1 MKIINCGK
9 GIHRR
14 EVPGVDK
21 LAQLPDAW
29 FAFTNLDL
37 ALPGKGMREIDVIM
51 VIDDRMILV
60 DLKDWIGPITSQDGN
75 WFNKKKDCGS
85 SPVKKI
91 ADNARDLLHLLK
103 RFLVEQSQKEPGL
116 TRPLR
121 APMLC
126 SAVVLTATSDRS
138 GIALSERDFVFDID
152 AFIRVLRSPTD
163 RTACL
168 GESFDKH
175 GGLAT
180 EEWLRRFRR
189 FFNTS
194 DGIFKAGSRR
204 YGGFRALP
212 QSEFPTFEHSSRIFA
227 EFDVE
232 EEGVDNSAG
241 LLRRWDFG
249 AANVQFQTQ
258 EGRAQ
263 IAGRERSVIAW
274 LDDRNPR
281 CGDAVFRSK
290 AEDADHGVNYW
301 EVFSKRR
308 RLQRLSDFTATLL
321 PTLTPKQRVDLATQ
335 VMSQVAQM
343 HELQA
348 AHLDLGLH
356 SIWLELPSTVRLSHL
371 MAASVPTV
379 ETLGDSRFHFLSS
392 SSVPE
397 DILGVASDALRK
409 DVFLLGCLV
418 HTLIFGSFPG
428 GAPPEWNPAVDPDGK
443 QAALHPWFARSL
455 DLDPASRFASAGA
468 MLEAF
473 GACDTTR
480 MQRNNTRAGLER
492 FKTFA
497 TQRQVYRAYPET
509 NVVRETERLIAWR
522 STTESG
528 DNFVKLWS
536 MVAIGDVVA
545 ESPRILAFLQRAHAL
560 VDAPIPGVAPV
571 RAVHWTEDAI
581 VLVTQFVEGPS
592 LTAECTSRTLLGQ
605 VSAAVSFVSKLIA
618 VVEALHERFVAH
630 GDLKPDNIIVQASE
644 GEARPALIDMF
655 DFAPLSDGERV
666 SRAYAPAVGGAFERD
681 RFAVGQI
688 ALELLTPFADQ
699 IPRWAS
705 IIAGINESRD
715 ASPPNSTLIALREA
729 IEVALEPQI
738 DRGSGPRYSIS
749 LIGVAMGE
757 FLADEG
763 TYGLSKQNHEW
774 VIRGATE
781 ELRIELS
788 RDGRPDRGSR
798 RDLAQRQ
805 IASLRRTEVSS
816 IEGFIVVAERAHGLG
831 PLRDVLV
838 AADVAQAVRAPTPPP
853 KHSDP
858 HHPGHLETLAVENE
872 LDRLAEDAGLERDV
886 VPPIDVRRLWMRS
899 VDLESELQ
907 TELTVLGESIVRS
920 GRHVCPVQ
928 VTLGSIDFNRDDT
941 VTVFRMG
948 SKGMWQKIGHVDL
961 RVTTDDFLAFHSWM
975 DAARGPLLQ
984 DGGRVKLES
993 RFESVSL
1000 ERRVSAVQRILG
1012 GRAAIA
1018 CLIDVFTPSLRT
1030 MPQTLDLPVDEAALE
1045 QRYGLNP
1052 RQVSAFATILRSRPV
1067 GLLQGPPGTGKTQF
1081 IGALVHYVLTNNV
1094 AANVLL
1100 ASQSHEA
1107 VNNAAEAVLKLFG
1120 PDRGELSLIRVGSEG
1135 SVSEALR
1142 PFHVQR
1148 AEAAYKE
1155 RFAATLRA
1163 RLLPVA
1169 TALGLAETDV
1179 DHVLLIER
1187 TLRPIAERISAL
1199 ESAGDATDRVNSLR
1213 DTLRALLQSHGL
1225 DENVAASPVEKL
1237 QETLTD
1243 LLHNAAPGRKA
1254 SVLQKLREATL
1265 LGEDIVGSV
1274 STWQRTFETFLAGT
1288 RQVVAGTCVG
1298 LGRSALGLTKTMFDL
1313 VVIDEAARCT
1323 ASELAV
1329 AIQSG
1334 KWIVLVG
1341 DHAQLEP
1348 QHPEGVVERLAEE
1361 LGISAAQV
1369 QKSDFERLFESDY
1382 GRQAG
1387 ASLNKQFRMLPPIGR
1402 LVSSAFYDRG
1412 LQHGRPD
1419 PFVEANRMPFGLEQP
1434 LLWLSTDAAGP
1445 EGYQRKPERSSSLYN
1460 PLETETIIAL
1470 LKKWSE
1476 HDDFLGWL
1484 DQSGATDATIG
1495 IICSYAA
1502 QRDAVW
1508 RRLQSENFP
1517 DVLRRSIKVDTI
1529 DSYQGKQNL
1538 IVIVSLVRNN
1548 ADGPLDNG
1556 AKTIAPG
1563 FMSKKNRINVALS
1576 RAQDRLVI
1584 VGAKAHW
1591 RTGSPMAEV
1600 AKAFDA
1606 EVQSSSGQVLDC
1618 KVMLDSLEQP
1628 GAKRRKTKK
1637 SQPVRAERIDAEGV

>member
-1 MKIINCGK
+1 MKIINCGR

-14 EVPGVDK
+14 EAPGVDK

-60 DLKDWIGPITSQDGN
+60 DLKDWVGPITSQDGN

-91 ADNARDLLHLLK
+91 ADNARDLLQLLK

-116 TRPLR
+116 MRPLR

-126 SAVVLTATSDRS
+126 SAVVLTGTSDRS

-152 AFIRVLRSPTD
+152 AFMRVLRSPAE

-180 EEWLRRFRR
+180 DEWLRRFRR

-232 EEGVDNSAG
+232 EEGVENSVG

-274 LDDRNPR
+274 LEDRNPR
-281 CGDAVFRSK
+281 CGEVVFRQK

-301 EVFSKRR
+301 EVFAKRR
-308 RLQRLSDFTATLL
+308 RLQRLSDFAATLL

-379 ETLGDSRFHFLSS
+379 ETLGESRFHFLSS

-397 DILGVASDALRK
+397 AILGVASDALRK

-418 HTLIFGSFPG
+418 HTLVFGSFPEG
-428 GAPPEWNPAVDPDGK
+428 SPPEWNPAIDPDGK
-443 QAALHPWFARSL
+443 RADLHPWFARSL
-455 DLDPASRFASAGA
+455 DLDPSSRFASAGA

-473 GACDTTR
+473 GACDTSR
-480 MQRNNTRAGLER
+480 MERNDTRAGLER

-497 TQRQVYRAYPET
+497 TQRQVYKAYPET
-509 NVVRETERLIAWR
+509 DVVRETERLIAWR
-522 STTESG
+522 STTESA

-560 VDAPIPGVAPV
+560 IDAPIPGVAPV

-581 VLVTQFVEGPS
+581 VLVTQFIEGPS
-592 LTAECTSRTLLGQ
+592 LSAECASRTMLGQ
-605 VSAAVSFVSKLIA
+605 VSAAVSFVSKLVAI
-618 VVEALHERFVAH
+618 VEALHERFVAH

-644 GEARPALIDMF
+644 GAPRPALIDMF

-688 ALELLTPFADQ
+688 ALELLTPFGDQ
-699 IPRWAS
+699 IPRWDS
-705 IIAGINESRD
+705 IISAISESRD
-715 ASPPNSTLIALREA
+715 ASPPNATLIALREA
-729 IEVALEPQI
+729 LEVALEPQI
-738 DRGSGPRYSIS
+738 VRGAGPRYSIS

-763 TYGLSKQNHEW
+763 TYGLSKLNHEW

-788 RDGRPDRGSR
+788 QDGRPDRGSR

-805 IASLRRTEVSS
+805 IAGLRRTEVSS
-816 IEGFIVVAERAHGLG
+816 IHGSIVVEEKAHGLG

-838 AADVAQAVRAPTPPP
+838 AADVARAGRAPTPPKP
-853 KHSDP
+853 SDLS
-858 HHPGHLETLAVENE
+858 HPRHLETLAVEEE
-872 LDRLAEDAGLERDV
+872 LDRLAGDANPERGV

-907 TELTVLGESIVRS
+907 TELAVLGESIVRS

-928 VTLGSIDFNRDDT
+928 VTLGSVDFNRDDT
-941 VTVFRMG
+941 VTVWRMG
-948 SKGMWQKIGHVDL
+948 SKGEWQKIGHADL
-961 RVTTDDFLAFHSWM
+961 RVTTEDFLAFHSWM

-984 DGGRVKLES
+984 DGGRVRLES

-1012 GRAAIA
+1012 GRSAIA
-1018 CLIDVFTPSLRT
+1018 RLIDVFTPSLRT
-1030 MPQTLDLPVDEAALE
+1030 VPQTVELPVDEAALE

-1052 RQVSAFATILRSRPV
+1052 RQVSAFATILRSRPL

-1081 IGALVHYVLTNNV
+1081 IGALVHYVLTNNL

-1155 RFAATLRA
+1155 RFAATLRS

-1169 TALGLAETDV
+1169 TALGLEETDL
-1179 DHVLLIER
+1179 DRVLLIER
-1187 TLRPIAERISAL
+1187 TLQPIAERISAL
-1199 ESAGDATDRVNSLR
+1199 ESAGDAVDRVNSLR

-1225 DENVAASPVEKL
+1225 DENVAASPAEQL
-1237 QETLTD
+1237 QESLTR
-1243 LLHNAAPGRKA
+1243 LLHNAPHGRKA
-1254 SVLQKLREATL
+1254 SALQKLREATL

-1348 QHPEGVVERLAEE
+1348 QHPEGVVEGLAEE
-1361 LGISAAQV
+1361 LGIPAEQV
-1369 QKSDFERLFESDY
+1369 QKSDFERLFESEY

-1402 LVSSAFYDRG
+1402 LVSSAFYDRA

-1419 PFVEANRMPFGLEQP
+1419 PFVEANRMAFGLEQP

-1445 EGYQRKPERSSSLYN
+1445 EGYQRKPERSSSLHN

-1476 HDDFLGWL
+1476 HDGFLSWL
-1484 DQSGATDATIG
+1484 DQTGVTDATIG

-1556 AKTIAPG
+1556 ARTIAPG

-1584 VGAKAHW
+1584 VGAKTHW

-1606 EVQSSSGQVLDC
+1606 EVQTSAGQVLDC
-1618 KVMLDSLEQP
+1618 KVMLNALEQP
-1628 GAKRRKTKK
+1628 GPKRKKTKK
-1637 SQPVRAERIDAEGV
+1637 SQRARAARTEAGGV

>member
-1 MKIINCGK
+1 MKIINCGT

-14 EVPGVDK
+14 EAPGVDK

-51 VIDDRMILV
+51 VIDDRMIMV

-75 WFNKKKDCGS
+75 WFNKKKDCGG

-91 ADNARDLLHLLK
+91 ADNARELLTLLK
-103 RFLVEQSQKEPGL
+103 RFLAEQSKKEPGL

-126 SAVVLTATSDRS
+126 SAVVLTGTSDRS
-138 GIALSERDFVFDID
+138 GIALSERGSVFDID
-152 AFIRVLRSPTD
+152 AFMRVLRNPSD
-163 RTACL
+163 RTVCL

-175 GGLAT
+175 GSLAT

-194 DGIFKAGSRR
+194 DGIFRAGSRR

-212 QSEFPTFEHSSRIFA
+212 QSEVHTFRHHSGIFA

-232 EEGVDNSAG
+232 EEGVDNSVG

-249 AANVQFQTQ
+249 AASVQFQTQ

-274 LDDRNPR
+274 LEDRNSR
-281 CGDAVFRSK
+281 CGEAVFRPK
-290 AEDADHGVNYW
+290 AEDTDHGVNYW
-301 EVFSKRR
+301 EVFAKRR
-308 RLQRLSDFTATLL
+308 RLQRLSDFASTML
-321 PTLTPKQRVDLATQ
+321 PTLAPKQRFDLATQ

-379 ETLGDSRFHFLSS
+379 ETLGESRFHFLSS

-397 DILGVASDALRK
+397 NILGVASDALRK
-409 DVFLLGCLV
+409 DVFLLGCVV
-418 HTLIFGSFPG
+418 HTLIFGRFPEG
-428 GAPPEWNPAVDPDGK
+428 SPPEWNPAVDPDGT

-455 DLDPASRFASAGA
+455 DLDPGSRFASATA

-473 GACDTTR
+473 GACDTSR
-480 MQRNNTRAGLER
+480 MQRNETRVGLER
-492 FKTFA
+492 FKKLA
-497 TQRQVYRAYPET
+497 TQRQVYKAYPET
-509 NVVRETERLIAWR
+509 QIVRESERLIAWR
-522 STTESG
+522 STTESA

-536 MVAIGDVVA
+536 MVGIGDVVA
-545 ESPRILAFLQRAHAL
+545 EGPRILAFLQRAHAL
-560 VDAPIPGVAPV
+560 IDAPIPGVAPV

-581 VLVTQFVEGPS
+581 VLVTQFIEGPS
-592 LTAECTSRTLLGQ
+592 LATECASPTLLGQ
-605 VSAAVSFVSKLIA
+605 VSTAVSFVSKLIA
-618 VVEALHERFVAH
+618 VAEALHERFMAH
-630 GDLKPDNIIVQASE
+630 GDLKPDNIIVRPGDE
-644 GEARPALIDMF
+644 GPSPVLIDMF
-655 DFAPLSDGERV
+655 DFAPLSDGERM
-666 SRAYAPAVGGAFERD
+666 SRAYSPAVGGAFERD

-688 ALELLTPFADQ
+688 ALEMLKPLADQ
-699 IPRWAS
+699 IPRWPS
-705 IIAGINESRD
+705 IVSAITESRD
-715 ASPPNSTLIALREA
+715 ASPPNATLIALREA
-729 IEVALEPQI
+729 IQVALEPEI
-738 DRGSGPRYSIS
+738 VRGSGPRYSIS

-757 FLADEG
+757 VLADEG
-763 TYGLSKQNHEW
+763 AYRLSKHNNEW

-781 ELRIELS
+781 ELRIKLS
-788 RDGRPDRGSR
+788 QDGRADRGSR

-805 IASLRRTEVSS
+805 IASLRRMEVSS
-816 IEGFIVVAERAHGLG
+816 IDGSIVVEEKAHGLG
-831 PLRDVLV
+831 ALRDVLV
-838 AADVAQAVRAPTPPP
+838 AADIARAERTPTVP
-853 KHSDP
+853 KQTDP
-858 HHPGHLETLAVENE
+858 NQPGHLETLAVENE
-872 LDRLAEDAGLERDV
+872 MDRLADEAGSEGRV
-886 VPPIDVRRLWMRS
+886 VQSIDVGQLWKRS

-907 TELTVLGESIVRS
+907 TELAVLGESTVRS

-928 VTLGSIDFNRDDT
+928 VTLGSIDFNREDT
-941 VTVFRMG
+941 VTVLRMG
-948 SKGMWQKIGHVDL
+948 SKGEWQKIGHVDL
-961 RVTTDDFLAFHSWM
+961 RATTDDFLAFSSWM
-975 DAARGPLLQ
+975 DAARSPLLR
-984 DGGRVKLES
+984 DGGRVRLES

-1000 ERRVSAVQRILG
+1000 ERRVSAVQRIIA
-1012 GRAAIA
+1012 GRSAIA
-1018 CLIDVFTPSLRT
+1018 RLIDVFTPSLQSTPR
-1030 MPQTLDLPVDEAALE
+1030 MLDLHVDEAAVE
-1045 QRYGLNP
+1045 QQYELNP
-1052 RQVSAFATILRSRPV
+1052 RQVSAFAKIIRARPV

-1081 IGALVHYVLTNNV
+1081 IGALVHYVLTNNI

-1120 PDRGELSLIRVGSEG
+1120 PDRGDLSLIRVGAEG

-1169 TALGLAETDV
+1169 VALGLDEADL
-1179 DHVLLIER
+1179 DHVLLLER
-1187 TLRPIAERISAL
+1187 TLRPICERIVEL
-1199 ESAGDATDRVNSLR
+1199 EASEDAKDRVNSLR
-1213 DTLRALLQSHGL
+1213 STLRALLKSGGF
-1225 DENVAASPVEKL
+1225 DDDVAALPAE
-1237 QETLTD
+1237 QIHDTLTA
-1243 LLHNAAPGRKA
+1243 LLRDKAHGRKGSA
-1254 SVLQKLREATL
+1254 LQKLREATL
-1265 LGEDIVGSV
+1265 LGEDIVSSV

-1298 LGRSALGLTKTMFDL
+1298 LGRAALGLTKTMFDL
-1313 VVIDEAARCT
+1313 VIIDEAARCT

-1348 QHPEGVVERLAEE
+1348 QHPEGVVEGLAEE
-1361 LGISAAQV
+1361 LSIPAEQV
-1369 QKSDFERLFESDY
+1369 QKSDFERLFESEY

-1402 LVSSAFYDRG
+1402 LVSSAFYDRA
-1412 LQHGRPD
+1412 LQHGRAK
-1419 PFVEANRMPFGLEQP
+1419 PFVEVDRMPLGLEHP

-1445 EGYQRKPERSSSLYN
+1445 EGFQRKPERSSSLHN

-1476 HDDFLGWL
+1476 HEAFLGWL
-1484 DQSGATDATIG
+1484 TETGAIDATIG

-1584 VGAKAHW
+1584 VGAKTHW
-1591 RTGSPMAEV
+1591 RSGSPMALV
-1600 AKAFDA
+1600 AEAFDA
-1606 EVQSSSGQVLDC
+1606 EVQSNTAQTLDC
-1618 KVMLDSLEQP
+1618 KVMLDALEQST
-1628 GAKRRKTKK
+1628 GKKKK
-1637 SQPVRAERIDAEGV
+1637 SKKEHQKRAPRAEAEGV